1 MKNSNQSEKRI
12 RFGDFE
18 ADLRTGDVRK
28 QGHRIKLQE
37 KPFQILALLLERAG
51 EVVTREE
58 LRQRLWPADTFVDFD
73 ANLNTSLNRLRQALG
88 DTGNEQ
94 VFIKTIPRQGYRFI
108 AAITPIDDSDGP
120 LASPPGSATLGVP
133 SLPLASPL
141 PNSNGM
147 AAAAAVAHE
156 RDAGPAGRR
165 AARAGLDAN
174 AGAPAQ
180 PAGGIWQR
188 SRYVLAMTILVAAA
202 VGGLAYVRWFR
213 GLALAGRTPGREII
227 LVTPFENLS
236 GDASQDYLSDG
247 LTDEMITRLGQTAP
261 GHLSVIARSS
271 AMQYKGA
278 HKTVEQIAREQRV
291 DYILEGSFRRQGDQ
305 VRITAQLFDAR
316 GGGSLWTEAYERNT
330 SDLLAIQSEVAD
342 KIARSLSS
350 EISVPATRPPAEAR
364 PVKPESYDAY
374 LKGLYELN
382 MRTPEDLERSIEF
395 FRAASEKDPQFAP
408 AFAALGF
415 SYNVAAGWTFMSPQ
429 EAYPKARAAAQK
441 ALAIDDTLADSH
453 LAYGEVLH
461 EYDWDWSA
469 SEKEYQR
476 ALELNPSSAVG
487 HKLYAEYLTH
497 AGRFQEAFAQI
508 HRAQEL
514 DPVSLVTNSFVCFV
528 YMHARE
534 YTKAIRECEKV
545 VELQP
550 RFMPAH
556 AWLAGAYVFSG
567 HYEQAAAEFKKALEL
582 SSSANYFLTSLAM
595 TYGLEGKKDE
605 ARKLLGELNLRATQ
619 TYVSPFGLA
628 DVYMGLADR
637 EQALAELEKAMQE
650 HSADLVFLATTPEF
664 DSLHDDPRFKAM
676 IARIGFPQSALA
688 EPAAASKSASR

>member
-1 MKNSNQSEKRI
+1 MKNSNQPEKKL

-28 QGHRIKLQE
+28 QGHRIRLQE

-51 EVVTREE
+51 DVVTREE

-108 AAITPIDDSDGP
+108 APVVPIEERDEP
-120 LASPPGSATLGVP
+120 LASHPGSSTPAAP
-133 SLPLASPL
+133 STHIAAPL
-141 PNSNGM
+141 PNPNGV
-147 AAAAAVAHE
+147 AAAAPVAQE
-156 RDAGPAGRR
+156 SSAGATAKGSWQSGFWRR
-165 AARAGLDAN
+165 A
-174 AGAPAQ
+174 
-180 PAGGIWQR
+180 
-188 SRYVLAMTILVAAA
+188 RYVFAMAILVAMA
-202 VGGLAYVRWFR
+202 VGSLAYIRSFWP
-213 GLALAGRTPGREII
+213 LALAGRSPGRETI

-236 GDASQDYLSDG
+236 GDAGQDYLSDG
-247 LTDEMITRLGQTAP
+247 LTDEMITRLGQAAP
-261 GHLSVIARSS
+261 GHMSVIARSS

-278 HKTVEQIAREQRV
+278 HKTVEQIAREQHV

-305 VRITAQLFDAR
+305 VRITARLFDAC
-316 GGGSLWTEAYERNT
+316 GHGSLWTEAYERNA
-330 SDLLAIQSEVAD
+330 SDLLAIQREVAD
-342 KIARSLSS
+342 KIARSLSN
-350 EISVPATRPPAEAR
+350 EISVPAARPPAEAR

-382 MRTPEDLERSIEF
+382 MRTPDDLERSIEF
-395 FRAASEKDPQFAP
+395 FRTATEKDPQFAP
-408 AFAALGF
+408 AYAALGF

-441 ALAIDDTLADSH
+441 ALAIDDSLADSH

-461 EYDWDWSA
+461 EYDWDWSGA
-469 SEKEYQR
+469 EKEYQR

-497 AGRFQEAFAQI
+497 AGRYQEALGEI
-508 HRAQEL
+508 RKAQEL

-528 YMHARE
+528 YMHGRE
-534 YTKAIRECEKV
+534 YDKAIKECEKV

-556 AWLAGAYVFSG
+556 AWLADACVFSG
-567 HYEQAAAEFKKALEL
+567 RYEQAAVEFKKALEL

-595 TYGLEGKKDE
+595 TYGLEGKKDD
-605 ARKLLGELNLRATQ
+605 ARKLLGELKLRATQ

-628 DVYMGLADR
+628 DVYIGLDDR
-637 EQALAELEKAMQE
+637 EQALAELDQALQE
-650 HSADLVFLATTPEF
+650 HSADLVFLASAPEF
-664 DSLHDDPRFKAM
+664 DSLHNDPRFKAM
-676 IARIGFPQSALA
+676 IARIGFPDTALIV
-688 EPAAASKSASR
+688 PTAASR